1 MIARQL
7 STCDLYVRR
16 IPTFTPSFP
25 CCPNSPRSGA
35 TLISNTGLK
44 NICADLWGAFLL
56 FFATVFVCCFL
67 LFAGTNLFVGFF
79 LTNAIGMFA

>member
-1 MIARQL
+1 MPKFIQPKGLGGASDPQEFVYMIARQL

-56 FFATVFVCCFL
+56 FFATVFVC
-67 LFAGTNLFVGFF
+67 
-79 LTNAIGMFA
+79 